1 MAEALT
7 MDTPAAGARRLW
19 RGLASSLRLSLTRL
33 RRSPYLWSTIALASV
48 PVLMAVLIV
57 VVKRDAPGFRGDLA
71 WVHSALE
78 IFIRML
84 YLHFI
89 IFFVANT
96 FGFSVVRQELEE
108 RTLHYLILQPLP
120 RWIMLLGKFLAY
132 LILSTLICIAS
143 LWITYFILALPCAGP
158 RGVTADLF
166 GQGRFVILA
175 RESLVLMLGLLVYGA
190 VAMLAGSLF
199 KAQLY
204 MLFLWIWEGALPYL
218 PSTLKFW
225 TLTHYLHSLL
235 PEQLLEQKKLFE
247 LLGEP
252 ASAALSWGVL
262 LGVALL
268 TIALAM
274 VLFQS
279 RECLYGES

>member
-1 MAEALT
+1 MAETLVT
-7 MDTPAAGARRLW
+7 DRPAAGARRLW
-19 RGLASSLRLSLTRL
+19 RALATALRLSLTRL
-33 RRSPYLWSTIALASV
+33 TRSPYLWSTVALASLPLMV
-48 PVLMAVLIV
+48 AALMAIW
-57 VVKRDAPGFRGDLA
+57 GDPLGLQGNLA
-71 WVHSALE
+71 RVHSVLE
-78 IFIRML
+78 VFIRLL

-108 RTLHYLILQPLP
+108 QTLHYLVLQPLP
-120 RWIMLLGKFLAY
+120 RWIVLLGKFLAY
-132 LILSTLICIAS
+132 LILSSLICIAS
-143 LWITYFILALPCAGP
+143 LWITYFILALPHAGP
-158 RGVTADLF
+158 RKVMADLF

-175 RESLVLMLGLLVYGA
+175 RESLVLLLGLLVYGA
-190 VAMLAGSLF
+190 LAMLAGSLF

-204 MLFLWIWEGALPYL
+204 MLFLWFWEGALPYL

-235 PEQLLEQKKLFE
+235 PERLLEKKELFE

-252 ASAALSWGVL
+252 ASRALSWGVL
-262 LGVALL
+262 VGVALL
-268 TIALAM
+268 LIALSM
-274 VLFQS
+274 LLFQS